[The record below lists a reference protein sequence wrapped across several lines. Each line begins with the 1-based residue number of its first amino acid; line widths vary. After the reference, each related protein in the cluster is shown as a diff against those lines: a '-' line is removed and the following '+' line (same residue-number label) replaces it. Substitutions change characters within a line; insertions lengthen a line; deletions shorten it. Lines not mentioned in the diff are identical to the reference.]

1 MNPKRGEERTAEP
14 RSETKVSAGEAAPT
28 AAPLMSLQEFMATS
42 GENRT
47 LLAGFR
53 RAALQRKGAMR
64 RTEAQWRAALHQ
76 WAAQPAG

>member
-1 MNPKRGEERTAEP
+1 MNPKRGEERELRVEA
-14 RSETKVSAGEAAPT
+14 KASAGETVSPV
-28 AAPLMSLQEFMATS
+28 APLMSLQEFMTTS

-53 RAALQRKGAMR
+53 QTILQSKGPMR
-64 RTEAQWRAALHQ
+64 RTEAQWRSALHQ